1 MKKMILALGVLALVG
16 IGAGL
21 SNQAS
26 AEETLSEKAQ
36 VTGKS
41 VKRSAK
47 KGLNRTKEAICGKL
61 TGDSKVEC
69 MAKEAGNRIEETTDV
84 VKDKATEIKNEVDSK

>member
-1 MKKMILALGVLALVG
+1 MKMMIATLGVLTLLGVT
-16 IGAGL
+16 
-21 SNQAS
+21 SVR
-26 AEETLSEKAQ
+26 AEETLSEKAT

-47 KGLNRTKEAICGKL
+47 KGVNRTKEAICGKL

-69 MAKEAGNRIEETTDV
+69 MAKEAGNRIEESSDV
-84 VKDKATEIKNEVDSK
+84 VKDKASEIKNNVDSN

>member
-1 MKKMILALGVLALVG
+1 MKMMIAALGVLTVLGVT
-16 IGAGL
+16 
-21 SNQAS
+21 SVQ

-41 VKRSAK
+41 VKRGAK
-47 KGLNRTKEAICGKL
+47 KGLNRTKEALCGKL

-69 MAKEAGNRIEETTDV
+69 MAKEAGNRIEETSDK
-84 VKDKATEIKNEVDSK
+84 VKDKTTEIKNDVDSQ

>member
-1 MKKMILALGVLALVG
+1 MKKMILALGVLALVS
-16 IGAGL
+16 IGAGQV
-21 SNQAS
+21 SQ
-26 AEETLSEKAQ
+26 AEETLAEKAQ

-47 KGLNRTKEAICGKL
+47 KGVNRTKEAMCGKL

-69 MAKEAGNRIEETTDV
+69 MAKEAGNRIEETTDA
-84 VKDKATEIKNEVDSK
+84 VKDKASEVKNEVDSK

>member
-1 MKKMILALGVLALVG
+1 MMIAALGIFAVLGVTSA
-16 IGAGL
+16 
-21 SNQAS
+21 Q

-47 KGLNRTKEAICGKL
+47 KGLHRTKEALCGKL

-69 MAKEAGNRIEETTDV
+69 MAKEAGNRIEETADAI
-84 VKDKATEIKNEVDSK
+84 KDKASEIKNDADSK

>member
-1 MKKMILALGVLALVG
+1 MKKLILAFGVLAFVG
-16 IGAGL
+16 IGTGQ
-21 SNQAS
+21 SNRAI

-36 VTGKS
+36 ATGKS

-69 MAKEAGNRIEETTDV
+69 MAKEAGNRIEETTDA
-84 VKDKATEIKNEVDSK
+84 VKDKASEVKNEVDSK